1 MSLPAR
7 ALDLLRALADDAP
20 AHVVEEQALAL
31 VGDDPQDGQTAR
43 ALAVRIKD
51 LLDSRRRRESE
62 LAALV
67 DTARELATTSDPGG
81 VLDAIVRRAR
91 SLLGTDTAYLTL
103 YDPEVGDTLMR
114 ATAGSVSAAFQ
125 QVRLPLGAGLGGLVA
140 QTRQALVDR
149 RLPARPAVP
158 PHRRDRL
165 RGGRGGAGRDLR
177 RPPAGRRPVRRRAVR
192 VRPGAARLRRRRGRP
207 AQQPGRAGRGLAGA
221 GAGAR
226 RGAVVVGQHLPGR
239 RGARPVRRRG
249 ARGRRRRGRRGGA
262 ARPARRLGRGARRR
276 RPAHLGPRR
285 RARGR

>member
-140 QTRQALVDR
+140 QTRQAVVDR
-149 RLPARPAVP
+149 RLPARHSGSGTPARSTP
-158 PHRRDRL
+158 RW
-165 RGGRGGAGRDLR
+165 
-177 RPPAGRRPVRRRAVR
+177 
-192 VRPGAARLRRRRGRP
+192 
-207 AQQPGRAGRGLAGA
+207 
-221 GAGAR
+221 AR
-226 RGAVVVGQHLPGR
+226 RG
-239 RGARPVRRRG
+239 
-249 ARGRRRRGRRGGA
+249 
-262 ARPARRLGRGARRR
+262 
-276 RPAHLGPRR
+276 
-285 RARGR
+285 